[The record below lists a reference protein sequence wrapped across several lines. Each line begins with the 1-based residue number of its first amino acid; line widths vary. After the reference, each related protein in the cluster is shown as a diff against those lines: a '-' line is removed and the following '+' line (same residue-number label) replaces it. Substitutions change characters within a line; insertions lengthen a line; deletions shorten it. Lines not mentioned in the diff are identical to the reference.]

1 MLAPACWLSTVSSM
15 SSIPS
20 RNTVPFSEEHHHF
33 RRVVREYITEEIG
46 PRVEQWE
53 TDEIIPLHDV
63 FADMAKLGLLGLE
76 YETEYGAREPTIYSA
91 SSSPKSLAVPTTEVS
106 AWPLAFKLT
115 WPHHLWPGSA
125 RPSRR

>member
-1 MLAPACWLSTVSSM
+1 M
-15 SSIPS
+15 
-20 RNTVPFSEEHHHF
+20 PFSEEHHHF

-76 YETEYGAREPTIYSA
+76 YETEYGARAPITCSP
-91 SSSPKSLAVPTTEVS
+91 SFSPKSLAMPTTEVS
-106 AWPLAFKLT
+106 AWLLACKST
-115 WPHHLWPGSA
+115 WPHYRSSGSA
-125 RPSRR
+125 RPNRRRRFSDRP